1 MLSEVCTSNTNCGF
15 LMMLIQNLSGR
26 LQIRGTGA
34 SNCAVEAEAPTYVL
48 SPVPPIPV
56 GLPDVDSILIRD
68 AMLLSLFIQ
77 QVKEVLHSQRHRAA
91 GAENHLEQ
99 VIHKLLQCAL
109 EKETF
114 RCSPA

>member
-1 MLSEVCTSNTNCGF
+1 MAGCKLGEQGPITA
-15 LMMLIQNLSGR
+15 LGR
-26 LQIRGTGA
+26 Q
-34 SNCAVEAEAPTYVL
+34 EAPRYAL

-56 GLPDVDSILIRD
+56 GLPDVNGILIGYT
-68 AMLLSLFIQ
+68 MLLSLLIQ

-109 EKETF
+109 GKEKEAENQ
-114 RCSPA
+114 SG